1 MGMGTRRKKHEE
13 ISCRFIKFISM
24 HITHKMKILKV
35 NISILEFANLSL
47 QIKDLYVKLLCID
60 QFT

>member
-1 MGMGTRRKKHEE
+1 
-13 ISCRFIKFISM
+13 M